1 VYAPGGRDKT
11 AFQDLVGLGSW
22 KRGEEKTPSAAD
34 LPKPKPQAAER
45 PQKPPRPTS
54 KPKPPDEA
62 AEFLRDLS
70 VREKAKMKR
79 IDPSQLKPQS
89 EVWLKLVKMYKAAQT
104 KEERDEVRRRMQLA
118 TPYLYRQAVEAGEKR
133 RASKKA
139 SINKAV

>member
-1 VYAPGGRDKT
+1 
-11 AFQDLVGLGSW
+11 
-22 KRGEEKTPSAAD
+22 